1 MFNDVD
7 KNRVSILVTGHKGY
21 TAAVLLG
28 SLFAGAYIVDNEV
41 FDRLMLLVLA
51 SLILLWRLPRHNLN
65 SEYLAYYY
73 AIRRWRRQLKKNR
86 SRRNRQGLAGA
97 ACAGSAY
104 YRRQS
109 VVSPTAA
116 ADRFGLA
123 VRCSAASARSDSRH
137 SRAVPHLERHP
148 AGKAPPA
155 PAAATAGAVTA
166 GRRLG

>member
-65 SEYLAYYY
+65 SESLAYYY
-73 AIRRWRRQLKKNR
+73 AIRRWRRQLKKNS
-86 SRRNRQGLAGA
+86 SRHNRQGHAGA

-109 VVSPTAA
+109 VVYPTAA

-137 SRAVPHLERHP
+137 SGAVPHLERHP
-148 AGKAPPA
+148 AGKARLPLRRPRR
-155 PAAATAGAVTA
+155 GRLRR